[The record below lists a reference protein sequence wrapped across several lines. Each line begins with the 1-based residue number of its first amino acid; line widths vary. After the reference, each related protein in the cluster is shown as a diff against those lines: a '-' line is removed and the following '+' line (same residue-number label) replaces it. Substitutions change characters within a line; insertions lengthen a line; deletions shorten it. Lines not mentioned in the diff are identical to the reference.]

1 MRKEQ
6 NTKSICYLAPDVPV
20 PGSRG
25 SSVHVLEL
33 SKSMRKL
40 GYKVHVIARRV
51 TGNDPSFEFVQEV
64 AVHRIFRM
72 IVGGQRTVKT
82 RDTSDRV
89 GTLYY
94 IYLRTIYTLYVSIVA
109 AFIIWRN
116 HLGLIIERETAFG
129 AGAIASFLTR
139 NPLFLEIIGPRYSR
153 LSVRRSRK
161 IFYYTDSML
170 KNWVPKEKCVKVP
183 AGVDVE
189 IFRPDE
195 VLGENTRKLLGL
207 KLSDFVFGYVGTF
220 QKWHGLETLFNAV
233 KGLSKNH
240 REVKLL
246 LVGPNFTQFKSL
258 SDSLGL
264 NDVCIFTGAVNHH
277 EVPNYVN
284 ACDVMVALYEPDA
297 DPLRK
302 RYGIG
307 FPIKVLEYIA
317 CRKPVIS
324 TKVEPIIN
332 LFGPSQ
338 GALLIDQGNTDQLR
352 SVMGELLSGKNI
364 LAPDPSIVLGFTWD
378 ELGRIIS
385 DCF

>member
-1 MRKEQ
+1 
-6 NTKSICYLAPDVPV
+6 
-20 PGSRG
+20 
-25 SSVHVLEL
+25 
-33 SKSMRKL
+33 
-40 GYKVHVIARRV
+40 VHVIARRV

-207 KLSDFVFGYVGTF
+207 KLSDFV
-220 QKWHGLETLFNAV
+220 
-233 KGLSKNH
+233 
-240 REVKLL
+240 
-246 LVGPNFTQFKSL
+246 LVMSAHFKSGM
-258 SDSLGL
+258 DW
-264 NDVCIFTGAVNHH
+264 
-277 EVPNYVN
+277 
-284 ACDVMVALYEPDA
+284 
-297 DPLRK
+297 K
-302 RYGIG
+302 RY
-307 FPIKVLEYIA
+307 
-317 CRKPVIS
+317 S
-324 TKVEPIIN
+324 M
-332 LFGPSQ
+332 
-338 GALLIDQGNTDQLR
+338 QLR
-352 SVMGELLSGKNI
+352 
-364 LAPDPSIVLGFTWD
+364 A
-378 ELGRIIS
+378 
-385 DCF
+385 

>member
-1 MRKEQ
+1 MRKKQ
-6 NTKSICYLAPDVPV
+6 NSESICYLAPDVPV

-33 SKSMRKL
+33 SKSLSKL
-40 GYKVHVIARRV
+40 GYRVHVMARRV
-51 TGNDPSFEFVQEV
+51 TANDPSFEIVQGV

-72 IVGGQRTVKT
+72 IVGGQRTVKM
-82 RDTSDRV
+82 RDRSDRV
-89 GTLYY
+89 GTFYY
-94 IYLRTIYTLYVSIVA
+94 LYLRTIYTLYVSIVA
-109 AFIIWRN
+109 VFIIRRN

-139 NPLFLEIIGPRYSR
+139 SPLFLEIVGPRYSR
-153 LSVRRSRK
+153 LSVWRSRK

-170 KNWVPKEKCVKVP
+170 RNWVPKEKCVKVP

-189 IFRPDE
+189 IFRPNE
-195 VLGENTRKLLGL
+195 VLGENTRRSLGI

-233 KGLSKNH
+233 RGLSRDH
-240 REVKLL
+240 REFKLL

-264 NDVCIFTGAVNHH
+264 NDICIFAGAVNHH

-284 ACDVMVALYEPDA
+284 ACDAMVALYEPDT

-302 RYGIG
+302 KYGIG

-324 TKVEPIIN
+324 TKVEPIIS
-332 LFGPSQ
+332 LFGSGQ
-338 GALLIDQGNTDQLR
+338 GALLIDQGNPDQLR
-352 SVMGELLSGKNI
+352 FIMDQLLSGKSR
-364 LAPDPSIVLGFTWD
+364 LAPDPSIALGFTWD

-385 DCF
+385 NCF